1 MLRVLPAQL
10 PWMAWFPRTLHS
22 IQPEASVNATCSNL
36 YFTAR
41 LSQDVRTCLAANK
54 VARFI
59 SWVVKRATSLF
70 NSFCSN
76 VSKQV
81 ASFLLPP
88 YLHYTFHKHVAGTRL
103 RSRGKRQKT
112 VSNRKNNIN
121 RSEPSGILGRGKGH
135 PFPSPDYLSTRFT
148 GWFFFSPTPIF
159 PPFSHNV
166 EPGPRLI
173 YTRIL
178 KFKSQLTF
186 AVFAAVSHLSE
197 PLRKQ
202 TFTSTGSKGYGLLLL
217 LWLMDFDMFC
227 VFLCYKV
234 RCLWSYCDWRQR
246 KTKMWRRL
254 FELQSSRVFE
264 KCSKKLSLI
273 SLRLCYFYVL
283 LVFSFWSLHGSLCG
297 SWL

>member
-54 VARFI
+54 VARFF

-121 RSEPSGILGRGKGH
+121 RSEPSGILGRGKEP
-135 PFPSPDYLSTRFT
+135 PFPLPRLPLDSLHWPI
-148 GWFFFSPTPIF
+148 FFFANADFSSFFPQCGAWSQAHIHANSEVQKPTDVCSF
-159 PPFSHNV
+159 
-166 EPGPRLI
+166 
-173 YTRIL
+173 
-178 KFKSQLTF
+178 
-186 AVFAAVSHLSE
+186 
-197 PLRKQ
+197 
-202 TFTSTGSKGYGLLLL
+202 
-217 LWLMDFDMFC
+217 
-227 VFLCYKV
+227 
-234 RCLWSYCDWRQR
+234 RCR
-246 KTKMWRRL
+246 
-254 FELQSSRVFE
+254 QSS
-264 KCSKKLSLI
+264 
-273 SLRLCYFYVL
+273 
-283 LVFSFWSLHGSLCG
+283 
-297 SWL
+297 